1 MPYVSR
7 SHGVHVGTAGPVT
20 LDEIARFLD
29 ECAAAGIPGDYE
41 PAGGPLVA
49 RYDFPAFAPDLPAE
63 PEPEPPAADQHAAT
77 QQFQLRP
84 DLRPVVPEI
93 VEARNRLRD
102 AATQLQV

>member
-7 SHGVHVGTAGPVT
+7 SHGVHVGTAGRCD

-49 RYDFPAFAPDLPAE
+49 RYDFPAFDQPAEAE
-63 PEPEPPAADQHAAT
+63 PEPVVADPDAAAT
-77 QQFQLRP
+77 QQLQLRP
-84 DLRPVVPEI
+84 DLRPVAAEI